1 MIAGKQVL
9 ALIPARGGSK
19 GVPRKNL
26 REAAGRPLIA
36 WSIAAA
42 RAATLVD
49 RVVVSS
55 EDAEILATARAWGA
69 ETPFTRPAELARDD
83 TPSIDVALHA
93 LDALPGFDYLVLLQ
107 PTSPLRTAEHIDAS
121 IRLCEQRGAPSAVSV
136 CEAAQS
142 PYWMYFVDAAGAMR
156 GVLSPPAGAERRQDL
171 PPVYALN
178 GAVYVARAA
187 ALRSAR
193 RFVFD
198 DSAAYV
204 MPAEASFDIDTE
216 LDLTIVQT
224 LMERMPRAS
233 DAATARR

>member
-26 REAAGRPLIA
+26 REAGGRPLIA
-36 WSIAAA
+36 WSIEAA
-42 RAATLVD
+42 RSSALVD

-55 EDAEILATARAWGA
+55 DDAEILAVAREWGA

-93 LDALPGFDYLVLLQ
+93 LDALPGFETLVLLQ
-107 PTSPLRTAEHIDAS
+107 PTSPLRTAAHIDAC
-121 IRLCEQRGAPSAVSV
+121 IRLREERGVSSAVSV
-136 CEAAQS
+136 SEAAHS

-156 GVLSPPAGAERRQDL
+156 RVLTPPAAAERRQDL

-178 GAVYVARAA
+178 GAVYVASAA
-187 ALRSAR
+187 ALRAGR

-204 MPAEASFDIDTE
+204 MPADASLDIDTE
-216 LDLTIVQT
+216 LDLTIVQA
-224 LMERMPRAS
+224 LMERMHRAS
-233 DAATARR
+233 NAATAPR